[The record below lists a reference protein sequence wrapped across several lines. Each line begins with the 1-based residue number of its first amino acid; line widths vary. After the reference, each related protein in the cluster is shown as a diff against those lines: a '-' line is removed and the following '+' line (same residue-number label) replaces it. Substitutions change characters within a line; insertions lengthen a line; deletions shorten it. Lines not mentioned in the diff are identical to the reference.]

1 MISDSLPRAEQSR
14 SLRHTLGTSEP
25 YMVGAQTPPYVF
37 RAMSNDLGDQERV
50 VIRKMCWSLRNL
62 LNSVRPVSTHAFL
75 HDIGDIESYALVA
88 NADEIPAV
96 RDALHALL
104 KQLRDA
110 GIVTPERWKE
120 FFGEYEP

>member
-1 MISDSLPRAEQSR
+1 MISYSLPMPLQARP
-14 SLRHTLGTSEP
+14 LRPTLGPSQP
-25 YMVGAQTPPYVF
+25 YMFAAQTPPYAF
-37 RAMSNDLGDQERV
+37 RAMSHDLGDQERV

-104 KQLRDA
+104 KQLRD
-110 GIVTPERWKE
+110 
-120 FFGEYEP
+120 

>member
-1 MISDSLPRAEQSR
+1 
-14 SLRHTLGTSEP
+14 
-25 YMVGAQTPPYVF
+25 
-37 RAMSNDLGDQERV
+37 MSHDLGDQERV

-110 GIVTPERWKE
+110 GIVTPGRWKE